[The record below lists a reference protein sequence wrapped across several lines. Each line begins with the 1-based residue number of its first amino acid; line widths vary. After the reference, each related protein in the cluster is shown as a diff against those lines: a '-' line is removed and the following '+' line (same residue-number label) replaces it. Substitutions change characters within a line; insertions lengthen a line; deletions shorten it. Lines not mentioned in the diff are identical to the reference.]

1 MRKIAMGMTG
11 LLLACGAAVAAD
23 DIQVIEADG
32 VNPER
37 FGWTGVY
44 GGVTGGYGWLKD
56 VDRAFTPPMR
66 ASGEDWI
73 FGAHAGYL
81 HEIGR
86 FVVGAEA
93 EALKLDIQFD
103 GLPVWASEAY
113 TLKARGGMAFDR
125 FLFTG
130 HIGATY
136 VTTSS
141 SIALYDG
148 LADWAL
154 TYGAGFDYAITDN
167 LTAGLSYSHM
177 TSDRYDGTQIYAD
190 IDTVTARI
198 GYKF

>member
-1 MRKIAMGMTG
+1 MRKFAMGIAG
-11 LLLACGAAVAAD
+11 LFLACGAAVAAD
-23 DIQVIEADG
+23 DIQIIEADG

-56 VDRAFTPPMR
+56 IDRAFTPPMR

-73 FGAHAGYL
+73 LGAHVGYL
-81 HEIGR
+81 HEFGR

-93 EALKLDIQFD
+93 EALNLDIQFD

-113 TLKARGGMAFDR
+113 TLKARGGVALDR

-130 HIGATY
+130 HIGASY
-136 VTTSS
+136 VNTTST
-141 SIALYDG
+141 IFLYDG

-154 TYGAGFDYAITDN
+154 TYGAGLDYAITDN
-167 LTAGLSYSHM
+167 VIAGVSYSHM
-177 TSDRYDGTQIYAD
+177 TSDRYDNTQIYAD
-190 IDTVTARI
+190 IDTFTARI

>member
-1 MRKIAMGMTG
+1 MNRIAIGLAG
-11 LLLACGAAVAAD
+11 LLLASSAAVAAD
-23 DIQVIEADG
+23 DIQIIEADS

-66 ASGEDWI
+66 ASGEDWV
-73 FGAHAGYL
+73 FGAHVGYL
-81 HEIGR
+81 HQFGN

-93 EALKLDIQFD
+93 EALKLDIQFE
-103 GLPVWASEAY
+103 GLPVWAAEAY
-113 TLKARGGMAFDR
+113 SLKARGGMALDR

-130 HIGATY
+130 HLGASY
-136 VTTSS
+136 VNTTSS
-141 SIALYDG
+141 ITLYNG

-154 TYGAGFDYAITDN
+154 TYGAGIDYAITDN

-190 IDTVTARI
+190 IDTFTARV